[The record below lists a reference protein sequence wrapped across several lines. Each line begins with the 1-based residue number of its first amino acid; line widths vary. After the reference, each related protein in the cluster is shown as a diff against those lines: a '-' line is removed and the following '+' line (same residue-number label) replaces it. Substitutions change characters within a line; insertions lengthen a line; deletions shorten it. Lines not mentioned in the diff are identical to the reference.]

1 MTIIKILTENSVEN
15 ITRYSPDI
23 KVMEDH
29 LIIPTP
35 DGDVDAYY
43 GDIILFDE
51 NLLWVY
57 KKK

>member
-1 MTIIKILTENSVEN
+1 MLTESSVES

>member
-1 MTIIKILTENSVEN
+1 MTIIKILTENSVES

-35 DGDVDAYY
+35 YGDVDAYY

>member
-1 MTIIKILTENSVEN
+1 MTIIKMLTENSVES
-15 ITRYSPDI
+15 ITRYYTDI